1 MGNAESPRAAQ
12 SAPMSARQPTAQ
24 PPPRH
29 ERPFRVLR
37 YRDFRL
43 IWSAEVFSQTG
54 TQIQRGAVTWQVFEL
69 TGDPFHLGLLGLVR
83 FVPLFLFGLVGGVVA
98 DRYDRRQT
106 LILSQLALLVVT
118 GALAGLTA
126 NGSITLAWIY
136 GLTALSA
143 LFSAVAAPTRHALIP
158 TLVPTASIP
167 SAMSM
172 GVLAFQS
179 AGMAGPAIG
188 GVLVASVGIAASYA
202 VDAATFGL
210 VALSAFALHS
220 RPTRAA
226 PIISGRAA
234 AMEGLRFLRES
245 PVLLA
250 TMSLDFLANFFGAIT
265 TLMPIFASEILGGGP
280 QTLGWLLTAPAAGAV
295 VGATIMASRPP
306 LTRPGVGIVV
316 AIVVFGLSI
325 TAFALSRNLWLSLA
339 FLAISGAA
347 DSVSV
352 SQRHT
357 LRNLLTPDRLRGR
370 VAAAHSTFAAG
381 GPQLG
386 DLRSGIVASWTSAP
400 VAVAIGGLA
409 AALTALLVARQVP
422 GIAGFRWE
430 ADEASA
436 EISDTEKSGG
446 KGIKRIDER
455 GSGSI

>member
-1 MGNAESPRAAQ
+1 M
-12 SAPMSARQPTAQ
+12 
-24 PPPRH
+24 
-29 ERPFRVLR
+29 LR
-37 YRDFRL
+37 YHDFRL
-43 IWSAEVFSQTG
+43 IWSAEVLSQTG
-54 TQIQRGAVTWQVFEL
+54 TQIQRVAVAWQVFEL
-69 TGDPFHLGLLGLVR
+69 TGDPFQLGLLGLVR

-106 LILSQLALLVVT
+106 LVLSQLALMLVT
-118 GALAGLTA
+118 GAFAVLTA
-126 NGSITLAWIY
+126 HGSITLAWIY

-167 SAMSM
+167 AAMSM

-188 GVLVASVGIAASYA
+188 GVLVASVGIAPSYA

-210 VALSAFALHS
+210 VAISAFALHS
-220 RPTRAA
+220 RPMRAA
-226 PIISGRAA
+226 PVISGRAA

-245 PVLLA
+245 PVLLG
-250 TMSLDFLANFFGAIT
+250 TMSLDFLASFFGAST
-265 TLMPIFASEILGGGP
+265 TLMPIFASDILGGGP
-280 QTLGWLLTAPAAGAV
+280 RTLGWLLTAPAAGAV
-295 VGATIMASRPP
+295 AGATIMASRRP
-306 LTRPGVGIVV
+306 LTRPGVGILA
-316 AIVVFGLSI
+316 AIVIFGLSI

-339 FLAISGAA
+339 FLAASGAA

-386 DLRSGIVASWTSAP
+386 DVRAGIVATWTGAP
-400 VAVAIGGLA
+400 LAVAIGGLA
-409 AALTALLVARQVP
+409 AALTALVVARQVP
-422 GIAGFRWE
+422 GIARFRWE
-430 ADEASA
+430 RDRASVEIADA
-436 EISDTEKSGG
+436 EKIGG
-446 KGIKRIDER
+446 EGVKRIDER
-455 GSGSI
+455 GSRSI

>member
-1 MGNAESPRAAQ
+1 ML
-12 SAPMSARQPTAQ
+12 
-24 PPPRH
+24 H
-29 ERPFRVLR
+29 

-43 IWSAEVFSQTG
+43 IWSAEVLSQTG
-54 TQIQRGAVTWQVFEL
+54 TQIQRVAVAWQVFEL
-69 TGDPFHLGLLGLVR
+69 TGDPFQLGLLGLVR

-106 LILSQLALLVVT
+106 LVLSQLALMLVT
-118 GALAGLTA
+118 GAFAVLTA

-167 SAMSM
+167 AAMSM

-188 GVLVASVGIAASYA
+188 GVLVASVGIAPSYA

-210 VALSAFALHS
+210 VAISAFALHS
-220 RPTRAA
+220 RPMRAA
-226 PIISGRAA
+226 PVISGRAA

-245 PVLLA
+245 PVLLG
-250 TMSLDFLANFFGAIT
+250 TMSLDFLASFFGAST
-265 TLMPIFASEILGGGP
+265 TLMPIFASDILGGGP
-280 QTLGWLLTAPAAGAV
+280 RTLGWLLTAPAAGAV
-295 VGATIMASRPP
+295 AGATIMASRRP
-306 LTRPGVGIVV
+306 LTRPGVGILV
-316 AIVVFGLSI
+316 AIVIFGLSI

-386 DLRSGIVASWTSAP
+386 DVKAGIVASWIGAP
-400 VAVAIGGLA
+400 LAVAIGGLA
-409 AALTALLVARQVP
+409 AALTALVVARQVP
-422 GIAGFRWE
+422 GIARFRWE
-430 ADEASA
+430 RDRASVEIADA
-436 EISDTEKSGG
+436 EKIGG
-446 KGIKRIDER
+446 EGVKRIDER
-455 GSGSI
+455 GSRSI

>member
-1 MGNAESPRAAQ
+1 
-12 SAPMSARQPTAQ
+12 MSARQPTVQ

-43 IWSAEVFSQTG
+43 IWSAEVLSQTG
-54 TQIQRGAVTWQVFEL
+54 TQIQRVAVAWQVFEL
-69 TGDPFHLGLLGLVR
+69 TGDPVHLGLLGLVR

-106 LILSQLALLVVT
+106 LILSQVALMGVA
-118 GALAGLTA
+118 GAFTGLTA
-126 NGSITLAWIY
+126 TGGITLAWIY

-143 LFSAVAAPTRHALIP
+143 LFSAISAPTRHALIP

-167 SAMSM
+167 AAMSM
-172 GVLAFQS
+172 GVLAFQG

-188 GVLVASVGIAASYA
+188 GVLVASAGIASSYA
-202 VDAATFGL
+202 VDAVTFGF
-210 VALSAFALHS
+210 VAMSALMLRS
-220 RPTRAA
+220 RPERAA
-226 PIISGRAA
+226 PVISGRAA

-245 PVLLA
+245 PVLLG
-250 TMSLDFLANFFGAIT
+250 TMSLDFLASFFGASA
-265 TLMPIFASEILGGGP
+265 TLMPIFASDVLGGGP

-295 VGATIMASRPP
+295 AGATIMASRRP
-306 LTRPGVGIVV
+306 LTRPGVGILA

-339 FLAISGAA
+339 FLAVSGAA

-386 DLRSGIVASWTSAP
+386 DVRSGIVAAWTGAP
-400 VAVAIGGLA
+400 VAVALGGLA
-409 AALTALLVARQVP
+409 AVLTALLVARQVP
-422 GIAGFRWE
+422 GIAGFRWQT
-430 ADEASA
+430 DNPSA
-436 EISDTEKSGG
+436 AIMDTEKSDA
-446 KGIKRIDER
+446 KGTQTY
-455 GSGSI
+455 

>member
-1 MGNAESPRAAQ
+1 
-12 SAPMSARQPTAQ
+12 MSARQPTAQ
-24 PPPRH
+24 PPRH
-29 ERPFRVLR
+29 ERPFKVLR

-43 IWSAEVFSQTG
+43 IWSAEVLSQSG
-54 TQIQRGAVTWQVFEL
+54 TQIQRVAVAWQVFEL

-83 FVPLFLFGLVGGVVA
+83 FVPLFLFGLAGGVVA

-106 LILSQLALLVVT
+106 LILSELALMVVT
-118 GALAGLTA
+118 GAFAALTA
-126 NGSITLAWIY
+126 TGNITLAWIY

-143 LFSAVAAPTRHALIP
+143 LFSVVAAPTRHALIL

-167 SAMSM
+167 AAMSM
-172 GVLAFQS
+172 GVLAFQA

-188 GVLVASVGIAASYA
+188 GVLVASVGIAPSYVIDA
-202 VDAATFGL
+202 VTFGL
-210 VALSAFALHS
+210 VAISALMLRS
-220 RPTRAA
+220 RPPRAA
-226 PIISGRAA
+226 PVISGRAA

-250 TMSLDFLANFFGAIT
+250 MMSLDFLANFFGAIT
-265 TLMPIFASEILGGGP
+265 TLMPIFAAEVLGGGP

-295 VGATIMASRPP
+295 AGAAIMASRPP
-306 LTRPGVGIVV
+306 LIRPGVGIVA

-325 TAFALSRNLWLSLA
+325 TAFALSRNVWLSLA
-339 FLAISGAA
+339 FLAVSGAA

-370 VAAAHSTFAAG
+370 VAAAHSTFAGG

-386 DLRSGIVASWTSAP
+386 DVRSGIMAAWMGAP

-409 AALTALLVARQVP
+409 AVLTALLVARQVP
-422 GIAGFRWE
+422 GIARFRWQT
-430 ADEASA
+430 DHSSA
-436 EISDTEKSGG
+436 EATDPEKTSSEGA
-446 KGIKRIDER
+446 KRIDER
-455 GSGSI
+455 GSRSI

>member
-1 MGNAESPRAAQ
+1 
-12 SAPMSARQPTAQ
+12 MSVRQPTVQTPA
-24 PPPRH
+24 RH

-43 IWSAEVFSQTG
+43 IWSAEVLSQIG
-54 TQIQRGAVTWQVFEL
+54 TQIQRVAVAWQVFEL

-106 LILSQLALLVVT
+106 LILSQLALMGTT
-118 GALAGLTA
+118 GAFAGLTA
-126 NGSITLAWIY
+126 TGSISLVWIY
-136 GLTALSA
+136 GLTALSS
-143 LFSAVAAPTRHALIP
+143 LFNAVAAPTRHALIP

-172 GVLAFQS
+172 GVLAFQG

-202 VDAATFGL
+202 VDAVSFGF
-210 VALSAFALHS
+210 VAISAFALHS
-220 RPTRAA
+220 RPMRAA
-226 PIISGRAA
+226 PVISGRAA
-234 AMEGLRFLRES
+234 AIEGLQFLRES
-245 PVLLA
+245 PVLLG
-250 TMSLDFLANFFGAIT
+250 TMSLDFLASFFGASA
-265 TLMPIFASEILGGGP
+265 TLMPIFASEVFGGGP

-295 VGATIMASRPP
+295 VGAIIMASRRP
-306 LTRPGVGIVV
+306 LTRPGVGILV
-316 AIVVFGLSI
+316 AIIVFGLST
-325 TAFALSRNLWLSLA
+325 TAFALSRTLWLALA

-386 DLRSGIVASWTSAP
+386 DVRSGIVASWTGAP

-409 AALTALLVARQVP
+409 AVITALIVARQVP
-422 GIAGFRWE
+422 GIARFRWE
-430 ADEASA
+430 ADHLSA
-436 EISDTEKSGG
+436 EVTDAGKTGGLSD
-446 KGIKRIDER
+446 KRIDER

>member
-1 MGNAESPRAAQ
+1 
-12 SAPMSARQPTAQ
+12 MSARQPTALAS
-24 PPPRH
+24 PRH
-29 ERPFRVLR
+29 ERLFRVLR

-43 IWSAEVFSQTG
+43 IWSAEALSQTG
-54 TQIQRGAVTWQVFEL
+54 TQIQRVAVAWQVFEL
-69 TGDPFHLGLLGLVR
+69 TGDPFNLGLLGLVR

-106 LILSQLALLVVT
+106 LILSQFALMVVAGAFTGLTVT
-118 GALAGLTA
+118 GG
-126 NGSITLAWIY
+126 ITLGWIY

-143 LFSAVAAPTRHALIP
+143 LLGAVGAPTRQALIP

-167 SAMSM
+167 AAMSM
-172 GVLAFQS
+172 GVLAFQG

-188 GVLVASVGIAASYA
+188 GVLVASVGIAAAYA
-202 VDAATFGL
+202 VDAVTFGV
-210 VALSAFALHS
+210 VALSALMLRA
-220 RPTRAA
+220 RPTRPA
-226 PIISGRAA
+226 PGISGRAA
-234 AMEGLRFLRES
+234 AIEGLRFLRES
-245 PVLLA
+245 PVLLG
-250 TMSLDFLANFFGAIT
+250 TMSLDFLASFFGAIT
-265 TLMPIFASEILGGGP
+265 TLMPIFASDVLGGGP
-280 QTLGWLLTAPAAGAV
+280 QTLGWLLTAPAVGAV

-306 LTRPGVGIVV
+306 LARPGVGIVA

-339 FLAISGAA
+339 FLTISGAA

-386 DLRSGIVASWTSAP
+386 DVRSGIIASWTGAP
-400 VAVAIGGLA
+400 VAVAVGGLA
-409 AALTALLVARQVP
+409 AALTALIVARQVP

-430 ADEASA
+430 TDNASA
-436 EISDTEKSGG
+436 EITDTGKSSDEGG
-446 KGIKRIDER
+446 VRIDER
-455 GSGSI
+455 GSRSI

>member
-1 MGNAESPRAAQ
+1 
-12 SAPMSARQPTAQ
+12 MSARQPTAQ

-29 ERPFRVLR
+29 ERPFRVLH

-43 IWSAEVFSQTG
+43 IWSAEVLSQTG
-54 TQIQRGAVTWQVFEL
+54 TQIQRVAVAWQVFEL
-69 TGDPFHLGLLGLVR
+69 TGDPFQLGLLGLVR

-106 LILSQLALLVVT
+106 LVLSQLALMLVT
-118 GALAGLTA
+118 GAFAVLTA

-167 SAMSM
+167 AAMSM

-188 GVLVASVGIAASYA
+188 GVLVASVGIAPSYA
-202 VDAATFGL
+202 VDAVTFGL
-210 VALSAFALHS
+210 VAISAFALHS
-220 RPTRAA
+220 RPMRAT
-226 PIISGRAA
+226 PVISGRAA

-245 PVLLA
+245 PVLLG
-250 TMSLDFLANFFGAIT
+250 TMSLDFLASFFGAST
-265 TLMPIFASEILGGGP
+265 TLMPIFASDILGGGP
-280 QTLGWLLTAPAAGAV
+280 RTLGWLLTAPAAGAV
-295 VGATIMASRPP
+295 AGATIMASRRP
-306 LTRPGVGIVV
+306 LTRPGVGILA
-316 AIVVFGLSI
+316 AIVIFGLSI

-339 FLAISGAA
+339 FLAASGAA

-386 DLRSGIVASWTSAP
+386 DVRAGIVATWTGAP
-400 VAVAIGGLA
+400 LAVAIGGLA
-409 AALTALLVARQVP
+409 AALTALVVARQVP
-422 GIAGFRWE
+422 GIASFRWE
-430 ADEASA
+430 RDRASVEIADA
-436 EISDTEKSGG
+436 EKIGG
-446 KGIKRIDER
+446 EGVKRIDER
-455 GSGSI
+455 GSRSI

>member
-1 MGNAESPRAAQ
+1 ML
-12 SAPMSARQPTAQ
+12 
-24 PPPRH
+24 H
-29 ERPFRVLR
+29 

-43 IWSAEVFSQTG
+43 IWSAEVLSQTG
-54 TQIQRGAVTWQVFEL
+54 TQIQRVAVAWQVFEL
-69 TGDPFHLGLLGLVR
+69 TGDPFQLGLLGLVR

-106 LILSQLALLVVT
+106 LVLSQLALMLVT
-118 GALAGLTA
+118 GAFAVLTA

-167 SAMSM
+167 AAMSM

-188 GVLVASVGIAASYA
+188 GVLVASVGIAPSYA

-210 VALSAFALHS
+210 VAISAFALHS
-220 RPTRAA
+220 RPMRAA
-226 PIISGRAA
+226 PVISGRAA

-245 PVLLA
+245 PVLLG
-250 TMSLDFLANFFGAIT
+250 TMSLDFLASFFGAST
-265 TLMPIFASEILGGGP
+265 TLMPIFASDILGGGP
-280 QTLGWLLTAPAAGAV
+280 RTLGWLLTAPAAGAV
-295 VGATIMASRPP
+295 AGATIMASRRP
-306 LTRPGVGIVV
+306 LTRPGVGILV
-316 AIVVFGLSI
+316 AIVIFGLSI

-339 FLAISGAA
+339 FLAASGAA

-386 DLRSGIVASWTSAP
+386 DVKAGIVASWIGAP
-400 VAVAIGGLA
+400 LAVAIGGLA
-409 AALTALLVARQVP
+409 AALTALVVARQVP
-422 GIAGFRWE
+422 GIARFRWE
-430 ADEASA
+430 RDRASVEIADA
-436 EISDTEKSGG
+436 EKIGG
-446 KGIKRIDER
+446 EGVKRIDER
-455 GSGSI
+455 GSRSI

>member
-1 MGNAESPRAAQ
+1 
-12 SAPMSARQPTAQ
+12 MSARQPTAQ

-37 YRDFRL
+37 HRDFRL
-43 IWSAEVFSQTG
+43 IWSAEVLSQIG
-54 TQIQRGAVTWQVFEL
+54 TQIQRVAVAWQVFEL

-83 FVPLFLFGLVGGVVA
+83 FVPLFLFGLAGGVVA
-98 DRYDRRQT
+98 DRHDRRQT
-106 LILSQLALLVVT
+106 LIVSQVALMVVA
-118 GALAGLTA
+118 GAFAGLTA
-126 NGSITLAWIY
+126 AGGMTLAWIY

-143 LFSAVAAPTRHALIP
+143 LFGAVAAPTRHALIP

-167 SAMSM
+167 AAMSM
-172 GVLAFQS
+172 GVLAFQG

-188 GVLVASVGIAASYA
+188 GVLVASVGIAPSYA
-202 VDAATFGL
+202 VDALSFGL
-210 VALSAFALHS
+210 VAIAAFALHS
-220 RPTRAA
+220 RPTR
-226 PIISGRAA
+226 PPPVISGRAA
-234 AMEGLRFLRES
+234 AIEGLRFLRES
-245 PVLLA
+245 PVLLG
-250 TMSLDFLANFFGAIT
+250 TMSLDFLASFFGACS
-265 TLMPIFASEILGGGP
+265 TLMPIFASEVFGGGP

-295 VGATIMASRPP
+295 IGATIMASRPP
-306 LTRPGVGIVV
+306 LTRPGVGILA

-325 TAFALSRNLWLSLA
+325 TAFALSRNLLPALA
-339 FLAISGAA
+339 FLAVSGAA

-386 DLRSGIVASWTSAP
+386 DVRSGIVASWIGAP
-400 VAVAIGGLA
+400 AAVAIGGLA
-409 AALTALLVARQVP
+409 AVLTSLIVAHQVP

-430 ADEASA
+430 SA
-436 EISDTEKSGG
+436 QPSLEDTDVEKTGG
-446 KGIKRIDER
+446 KEVKRIDER

>member
-1 MGNAESPRAAQ
+1 M
-12 SAPMSARQPTAQ
+12 
-24 PPPRH
+24 
-29 ERPFRVLR
+29 
-37 YRDFRL
+37 
-43 IWSAEVFSQTG
+43 
-54 TQIQRGAVTWQVFEL
+54 
-69 TGDPFHLGLLGLVR
+69 
-83 FVPLFLFGLVGGVVA
+83 
-98 DRYDRRQT
+98 
-106 LILSQLALLVVT
+106 T
-118 GALAGLTA
+118 GAFAVLTA

-167 SAMSM
+167 AAMSM

-188 GVLVASVGIAASYA
+188 GVLVASVGIAPSYA

-210 VALSAFALHS
+210 VAISAFALHS
-220 RPTRAA
+220 RPMRAA
-226 PIISGRAA
+226 PVISGRAA

-245 PVLLA
+245 PVLLG
-250 TMSLDFLANFFGAIT
+250 TMSLDFLASFFGAST

-280 QTLGWLLTAPAAGAV
+280 RTLGWLLTAPAAGAV
-295 VGATIMASRPP
+295 AGATIMASRRP
-306 LTRPGVGIVV
+306 LTRPGVGILV
-316 AIVVFGLSI
+316 AIVIFGLSI
-325 TAFALSRNLWLSLA
+325 TAFALSRTLWLSLA

-386 DLRSGIVASWTSAP
+386 DVKAGIVASWIGAP
-400 VAVAIGGLA
+400 LAVAIGGLA
-409 AALTALLVARQVP
+409 AALTALVVARQVP
-422 GIAGFRWE
+422 GIARFRWE
-430 ADEASA
+430 RDRASVEIADA
-436 EISDTEKSGG
+436 EKIGG
-446 KGIKRIDER
+446 EGVKRIDER
-455 GSGSI
+455 GSRSI